1 MPLSDIAIKKAK
13 PKDKAYRLYDE
24 RGLYLEVSPAG
35 GKLWRFKYRLPKEK
49 RLSIGIYP
57 DVSLRDARER
67 RDEARRLIA
76 AGVDPGEHRK
86 AAKLAAAGR
95 AADSFEVVTREW
107 YGKHAPGWVEA
118 HSSRILRLFER
129 DIFPHI
135 GGRAIADITAPEVL
149 AVARRIEG
157 HALETAHRA
166 IQNCGQVFRYAVATG
181 RALRDPTGDLRGAL
195 PPKRDKKHFAA
206 TIEPKRLGEILLAL
220 DGYEGTPEVQAALK
234 LAPRLFVRPGELRH
248 MEWAAIDWKVEKW
261 EFFVTKTKVQ
271 HIVPLARQSL
281 EILRELHKFTGTGR
295 YAMPSALTAS
305 RPMSDNAVLT
315 AMRRLAI
322 TKEEM
327 SGHGFRAVARTILDE
342 VLGVRVDY
350 IEHQLAHAV
359 KDPNGRAYNRTMHLE
374 ERRKMM
380 QLWADH
386 LDTLKVKA
394 GSRSPH

>member
-1 MPLSDIAIKKAK
+1 MPLTNAAIQNAK
-13 PKDKAYRLYDE
+13 PEKTKRRLYDE
-24 RGLYLEVSPAG
+24 RGLYLEIAPSG
-35 GKLWRFKYRLPKEK
+35 GKWWRFKYRFPKEK
-49 RLSIGIYP
+49 RISLGVYP

-67 RDEARRLIA
+67 RDEARRLVA
-76 AGVDPGEHRK
+76 SGVDPGEHRK
-86 AAKLAAAGR
+86 AAKLSAAGR
-95 AADSFEVVTREW
+95 AADSFEIVTREW
-107 YGKHAPGWVEA
+107 YAKYSPGWVYA
-118 HSSRILRLFER
+118 HKSRILRLFER

-135 GGRAIADITAPEVL
+135 GGRAIAEITAPDIL

-157 HALETAHRA
+157 RALETAHRA

-181 RALRDPTGDLRGAL
+181 RAARDPTGDLRGAL

-206 TIEPKRLGEILLAL
+206 TIEPKRLGAILLAL
-220 DGYEGTPEVQAALK
+220 DGYEGTPTVEAALQ

-248 MEWAAIDWKVEKW
+248 MEWAAIDWKAAKW
-261 EFFVTKTKVQ
+261 EFFVTKTKTW

-295 YAMPSALTAS
+295 FAMPSALTAA

-359 KDPNGRAYNRTMHLE
+359 KDPNGRAYNRTTHLE

-386 LDTLKVKA
+386 LDSLKVS
-394 GSRSPH
+394 SRTSWG